1 MCRKESSTS
10 RQCPSA
16 QHWGSPPTTSSQPG
30 GIFRPMGRD
39 PGIQFPCLQQRG
51 PPHSVKK
58 QLEALKTPHVVS
70 LLALWKGS
78 RCNSNIVPDEVP
90 GIREGQC
97 KAQATCSREK
107 ERLPGGRGI
116 SSCASASLAQE
127 PTDCSAL
134 IRIKR
139 MDPVLPKDHDRVKC
153 CEKTQQPAQM
163 MGNRRTS
170 QRRCGP

>member
-39 PGIQFPCLQQRG
+39 PGIQSPCLQQRG

-58 QLEALKTPHVVS
+58 QFEALKTPHVVS

-78 RCNSNIVPDEVP
+78 RCNYNIVPDERSAGDKGRAVQSTIYLFQRK
-90 GIREGQC
+90 G
-97 KAQATCSREK
+97 KASWRKGHLFLGFCQFSSRTYGLCA
-107 ERLPGGRGI
+107 LP
-116 SSCASASLAQE
+116 SF
-127 PTDCSAL
+127 
-134 IRIKR
+134 
-139 MDPVLPKDHDRVKC
+139 V
-153 CEKTQQPAQM
+153 
-163 MGNRRTS
+163 
-170 QRRCGP
+170 